1 MPIDRKDW
9 AQRFPEFL
17 VEAETLLAKSEE
29 CLSHLQLISNDKD
42 AIDCMQ
48 STLLKLASR
57 AEALA
62 LEAISEFSLHIYSLL
77 NLTQEHVD
85 LHEQALDALRDCFR
99 LMAWQLELV
108 DPKTGQLG
116 LDETEQTSLIEAFAF
131 QVGQSRFQ
139 SSLASKRLPPLN
151 YSDRQA

>member
-42 AIDCMQ
+42 AIDCMR
-48 STLLKLASR
+48 STLLKLAGR

-62 LEAISEFSLHIYSLL
+62 LEAISEFSLHIHSLL
-77 NLTQEHVD
+77 DHAPESID
-85 LHEQALDALRDCFR
+85 LHAPALDALKDCFT
-99 LMAWQLELV
+99 LMAWQIELV
-108 DPKTGQLG
+108 DHNTGQLS
-116 LDETEQTSLIEAFAF
+116 LDDSEQTSLIEAFAF

-139 SSLASKRLPPLN
+139 PSPSIRPHALLS
-151 YSDRQA
+151 YSERQA

>member
-1 MPIDRKDW
+1 MPIDRKEW

-42 AIDCMQ
+42 AIDCML

-62 LEAISEFSLHIYSLL
+62 LEAISEFSLHIYGLL
-77 NLTQEHVD
+77 NLAQDQVD
-85 LHEQALDALRDCFR
+85 LHDQALEALKDCFT

-108 DPKTGQLG
+108 DQTTGQLG
-116 LDETEQTSLIEAFAF
+116 LDKGEQTLLIEAFAS
-131 QVGQSRFQ
+131 QVGQTHFQ
-139 SSLASKRLPPLN
+139 PALQIRRLPLQN
-151 YSDRQA
+151 YSERQA

>member
-42 AIDCMQ
+42 AIDCMR

-62 LEAISEFSLHIYSLL
+62 LEAISEFSLHIHSLL
-77 NLTQEHVD
+77 DHAPDPVD
-85 LHEQALDALRDCFR
+85 LHAQALNALKDCFT
-99 LMAWQLELV
+99 LMAWQIELV
-108 DPKTGQLG
+108 DHNTGQLS
-116 LDETEQTSLIEAFAF
+116 LDASEQTSLIEAFAF

-139 SSLASKRLPPLN
+139 PSHSTGPHALLS
-151 YSDRQA
+151 YSERQA

>member
-42 AIDCMQ
+42 AIDCMR
-48 STLLKLASR
+48 STLLKLAAR

-62 LEAISEFSLHIYSLL
+62 LRVIADRLDHGEA
-77 NLTQEHVD
+77 V
-85 LHEQALDALRDCFR
+85 
-99 LMAWQLELV
+99 LEL
-108 DPKTGQLG
+108 
-116 LDETEQTSLIEAFAF
+116 A
-131 QVGQSRFQ
+131 QVFSV
-139 SSLASKRLPPLN
+139 PT
-151 YSDRQA
+151 